1 MTVIIIEL
9 KSVNV
14 VLFSR
19 YFSATSWLCTKWH
32 IYIHIFIPTT
42 EMGNALLDV
51 ITGAYNPS
59 GRLVVTWY
67 TNDDQLPP
75 MISYSM
81 VNRTYR
87 YMEGKPMFYFGYG
100 MSYTTFNYSNF
111 MVSYGK

>member
-1 MTVIIIEL
+1 MAYLNLLTYII
-9 KSVNV
+9 
-14 VLFSR
+14 F
-19 YFSATSWLCTKWH
+19 
-32 IYIHIFIPTT
+32 PTT

-111 MVSYGK
+111 MVSCGK